1 MTEPAR
7 KITGLKVQKKNTQ
20 RVNVYLDGEFA
31 FGLRRIVAA
40 WLRIGQELSDEKIA
54 QLKADDA
61 REEAYQRALRALD
74 TRPRSIAEIRQK
86 LLEHDIPEDL
96 ADSVIERLKE
106 NGTLNDERFAQA
118 WIENRCEFRPRGRR
132 ALAYELRQRG
142 VDAQAID
149 DSLDQLDEAS
159 LAVQA
164 ASKQAR
170 KLQNLEWLDFRKKL
184 TGFLARRGFSYEDSA
199 AAVSQVWSD
208 LHSQTLR
215 AGSSTTLRA
224 GSLSQTMEEDESV

>member
-40 WLRIGQELSDEKIA
+40 WLRIGQELSEEKIA

-61 REEAYQRALRALD
+61 REEAYQRALRLLD
-74 TRPRSIAEIRQK
+74 TRPRSVAEIRQK

-96 ADSVIERLKE
+96 TDGVLERLKY
-106 NGTLNDERFAQA
+106 NGFLNDERFAEI
-118 WIENRCEFRPRGRR
+118 WIENRSEFRPRGKR

-142 VDAQAID
+142 VDAEAIES
-149 DSLDQLDEAS
+149 SLEELDESS
-159 LAVQA
+159 LALQA
-164 ASKQAR
+164 ARKQAR
-170 KLQNLEWLDFRKKL
+170 KLEKLEWPEFRLKL
-184 TGFLARRGFSYEDSA
+184 TGFLARRGFNYEDAS
-199 AAVSQVWSD
+199 AAVSQVWAD
-208 LHSQTLR
+208 LHDQNTNS
-215 AGSSTTLRA
+215 
-224 GSLSQTMEEDESV
+224 EIIEKDETV

>member
-61 REEAYQRALRALD
+61 GEEAYQRALRALD

-86 LLEHDIPEDL
+86 LLEHEIPEDL
-96 ADSVIERLKE
+96 VDGVIERLKE
-106 NGTLNDERFAQA
+106 SGLLNDERFAQA
-118 WIENRCEFRPRGRR
+118 WIENRSEFRPRGRR

-142 VDAQAID
+142 VDAEAINV
-149 DSLDQLDEAS
+149 SLAELDEAS
-159 LAVQA
+159 LALQA

-170 KLQNLEWLDFRKKL
+170 RLQDLEWPEFRLKL
-184 TGFLARRGFSYEDSA
+184 ISFLARRGFNYEDAS

-208 LHSQTLR
+208 LHSQAPLATLR
-215 AGSSTTLRA
+215 ASPDSEI
-224 GSLSQTMEEDESV
+224 MEEDENV